1 MGKRGTG
8 RDRDLKREKG
18 VGLSVCCSTSEMVS
32 SRRCLM
38 EWGSRRFAF
47 FGVTFT
53 GVATAPSL
61 AICAV
66 VEGEEVGG
74 CGSIRWSGRASFVTM
89 CGISR

>member
-1 MGKRGTG
+1 M
-8 RDRDLKREKG
+8 
-18 VGLSVCCSTSEMVS
+18 
-32 SRRCLM
+32 
-38 EWGSRRFAF
+38 AF
-47 FGVTFT
+47 FGVAFA

-74 CGSIRWSGRASFVTM
+74 CGSIRWSGRASFVRM